1 MAKKKVKK
9 AGPDTAKG
17 PTFEQSME
25 KLEQVVNR
33 LESGELGLDES
44 LAEYEQGVKYL
55 RVCYRQLAQVQ
66 QKIELLSGVDE
77 QGVVKGEPF
86 GEAEMTL
93 EQKQAARSRRR
104 TRSPSGE
111 QPESGMD
118 ESGTLF

>member
-9 AGPDTAKG
+9 KVPGDAKG
-17 PTFEQSME
+17 PTFEQSLE
-25 KLEQVVNR
+25 KLEEVVAR
-33 LESGELGLDES
+33 LESGELGLDDS
-44 LAEYEQGVKYL
+44 LSQYELGVKYL

-93 EQKQAARSRRR
+93 EEKQASRGRRR
-104 TRSPSGE
+104 TRSASDDL
-111 QPESGMD
+111 PESGMD
-118 ESGTLF
+118 ELGTLF